1 MPRLLALIILMCIC
15 STIFGQ
21 LDSTKTEIV
30 IIGTIHKGNKYF
42 SHKTLYKLLE
52 KLNPDIILNED
63 THKFKPVFGL
73 KTATFLKIVK
83 PHIEQLALQTFLKR
97 NRNTIL
103 LPYDTTFATQRKLKK
118 QRKIEFL
125 ARKKYI
131 KNSPAIKQSF
141 HDNLYNAT
149 KTFSDSTIYADFAN
163 KHNFYY
169 SFLDT
174 LTLRRINQKDIIDKS
189 RELYYLEEKVI
200 LPLGKKYI
208 SDSLI
213 VNKFSNEI
221 QFWIARNEYMANQ
234 ILKYSKQFQG
244 KRIVILTGLNH
255 KYFLLDKLSEPKGQ
269 NLEIIEFMD

>member
-1 MPRLLALIILMCIC
+1 MRRLLALIILLCIC
-15 STIFGQ
+15 STSFGQ
-21 LDSTKTEIV
+21 LDSTKTKLI
-30 IIGTIHKGNKYF
+30 IIGTIHKGNNYF
-42 SHKTLYKLLE
+42 NHKTLYKLLE
-52 KLNPDIILNED
+52 KLNPDIILDED
-63 THKFKPVFGL
+63 SEIYKPVFGL

-83 PHIEQLALQTFLKR
+83 PSIEQLALQTFLKR

-118 QRKIEFL
+118 QRKTEFL

-131 KNSPAIKQSF
+131 KNAPAIKQSF

-149 KTFSDSTIYADFAN
+149 KTISDSTIYADFAN

-174 LTLRRINQKDIIDKS
+174 LTLSRINQKDIIDKS

-221 QFWIARNEYMANQ
+221 QFWIARNEYMVNQ

-244 KRIVILTGLNH
+244 KRVVILTGLNH